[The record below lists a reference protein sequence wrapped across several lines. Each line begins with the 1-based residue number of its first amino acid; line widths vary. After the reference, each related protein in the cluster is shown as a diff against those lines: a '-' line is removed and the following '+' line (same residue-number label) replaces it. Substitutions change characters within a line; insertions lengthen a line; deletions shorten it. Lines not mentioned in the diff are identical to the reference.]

1 MFEVKAPMLGQ
12 SGMPITLEQWFF
24 KEGEHVNK
32 GESLFELSN
41 EKLNQEIESPVSGTI
56 EKLIAPVG
64 EEVEVGA
71 LLATI
76 KED

>member
-12 SGMPITLEQWFF
+12 SGMPITLEQWFY
-24 KEGEHVNK
+24 KEGDRVEK
-32 GESLFELSN
+32 GTSLFELSN
-41 EKLNQEIESPVSGTI
+41 EKLNQEIEATVSGVM
-56 EKLIAPVG
+56 EKIIVEPG
-64 EEVEVGA
+64 TEVEVGD